1 MTDKELKKLRRG
13 ELLDMLI
20 YQTEQNRKLREE
32 LDSANSKLARRDIA
46 IKKSGTMAEASL
58 LISEVFESADR
69 AARFYLEN
77 IERRNRET
85 EDFCKEIIAQA
96 QRQAEDIISGAK
108 QAAGDVSNNGSRGK
122 NNHLESQFSETESRE
137 NDL

>member
-1 MTDKELKKLRRG
+1 MTDKELKKLKRS
-13 ELLDMLI
+13 ELLDILI

-46 IKKSGTMAEASL
+46 IKKSGTMAEASV
-58 LISEVFESADR
+58 LISEVFESVDR

-85 EDFCKEIIAQA
+85 EKACKEIIAQA
-96 QRQAEDIISGAK
+96 QRRADDIIAGAK
-108 QAAGDVSNNGSRGK
+108 QIADPGSN
-122 NNHLESQFSETESRE
+122 SENMIHTEPETRSTESRE
-137 NDL
+137 SVS

>member
-1 MTDKELKKLRRG
+1 MTDKELKKLKRS
-13 ELLDMLI
+13 ELLDILI

-46 IKKSGTMAEASL
+46 IKKSGTMAEASV
-58 LISEVFESADR
+58 LISEVFESVDR

-85 EDFCKEIIAQA
+85 ENACKEIIAQA
-96 QRQAEDIISGAK
+96 QRRADDIIAGAK
-108 QAAGDVSNNGSRGK
+108 QIADPGSNSENMIHS
-122 NNHLESQFSETESRE
+122 ESETRSTESRE
-137 NDL
+137 SVS